1 MDEGASESDLP
12 ASASSFQCFLAI
24 AKPNSSDYLRN
35 INTLS
40 KIMADSF
47 VRSRVI
53 KEVAS

>member
-47 VRSRVI
+47 IRSRVI